1 MATILVTGA
10 GGMLGKKLI
19 KMLIYNGHTVHVL
32 TTSPQNN
39 NIAQKVFLWNEPKY
53 TVPQEAWDGVDT
65 LIHLAGANISK
76 RWTNSYKKEI
86 IDSRVHTAKALLE
99 SALKYNVHLKQ
110 VISVSGTNYYPDPA
124 KTACSEGDNPGT
136 GFLTDVC
143 IKWENAAKELQPIT
157 ENLSIFRTGIILS
170 KQGGLL
176 PQFMKAKT
184 FGIIP
189 TTGNPNN
196 VLSWIHIDDM
206 VKLIKETVEKNC
218 YTGIYNAVAPQ
229 PAKQIDLVKSLA
241 IATRTKAIHPNVPLW
256 FLRIIMGENAALAGT
271 NQNISSKKL
280 LDAGF
285 VFQFPSIESA
295 LTNIYSEK

>member
-10 GGMLGKKLI
+10 SGMLGKKLI
-19 KMLIYNGHTVHVL
+19 KVLISNGHTVHTL

-39 NIAQKVFLWNEPKY
+39 KIAQKVFLWNEPKY

-76 RWTNSYKKEI
+76 RWTKSYKNEI
-86 IDSRVHTAKALLE
+86 IDSRVNTAKALME
-99 SALKYNVHLKQ
+99 SAMRYNVHLKQ
-110 VISVSGTNYYPDPA
+110 VISVSGTNYYPDPS
-124 KTACSEGDNPGT
+124 KSACSEDDKSGT
-136 GFLTDVC
+136 GFLAEVC

-176 PQFMKAKT
+176 PQFMKAQP

-189 TTGNPNN
+189 TTGNKKN

-206 VKLIKETVEKNC
+206 VKLINETVQSNR
-218 YTGIYNAVAPQ
+218 YTGIFNAVAPH

-256 FLRIIMGENAALAGT
+256 LLRIIMGENAALAGT

-280 LDAGF
+280 ADAGF

-295 LTNIYSEK
+295 LKHIYSEK